1 MLRKFSFILI
11 AFLGCGQFAMGQ
23 DAAPDREFDRIAEHV
38 SRDAASQ
45 DVVDRIYEFMEKYPK
60 DPRSDRLQ
68 YWAGITQQKRKFH
81 HEAIKELGYLI
92 NDFPKSPLFLPALRA
107 QAQSYE
113 ATGDAAAEAKAFQK
127 IVDNKP
133 PSYTGNPEAAAAV
146 RDALMFL
153 AKAAIDKKDIDGAIA
168 YYLQLPDRA
177 QAIGKTVELYIQAD
191 RHEDALAAI
200 ARLDEAD
207 RFIAYRL
214 TAETYGSR
222 DGVANL
228 HKLLARI
235 IQKEKPS
242 AGADNVIEHVI
253 KIIVKKGIPEHAK
266 ALETVAAKYDRLKRW
281 AQYGM
286 CEIYKSSDPNRL
298 RTFVG
303 DYRTG
308 VDVEKTKTWLGAYY
322 EAAGDVKMAQEAYW
336 LLDDKIA
343 AHFLVAETYYG
354 QRAKVKDLPKG
365 EAELTAIVKR
375 FYSQVS
381 AAEALSRR
389 AELEA
394 RLMKNTD
401 KAINTL
407 VELVQRFPNDGTFAQ
422 AALMRLGELYR
433 EERKQDDALAAYE
446 KLIIRYPEGH
456 YLRAAWLQIAFCH
469 EEKKEPQRAIEV
481 LKSVLRKYPRTPE
494 ASVAHTRL
502 ENVYKIADTEVSD
515 R

>member
-1 MLRKFSFILI
+1 VLRKLPFI
-11 AFLGCGQFAMGQ
+11 FLALLALGQTAMAQ

-38 SRDAASQ
+38 ARDAPSQ

-60 DPRSDRLQ
+60 DPRSDQLQ
-68 YWAGITQQKRKFH
+68 YWVGVTQQKRKFH
-81 HEAIKELGYLI
+81 HEAIKEFGYLI

-107 QAQSYE
+107 QAESYE
-113 ATGDAAAEAKAFQK
+113 ATGNTAAQNDCFKK

-133 PSYTGNPEAAAAV
+133 ASYTNNPQAAAAV
-146 RDALMFL
+146 RDALLSL
-153 AKAAIDKKDIDGAIA
+153 AKSALEKKDIDAAIA
-168 YYLQLPDRA
+168 YYLQLPDRG
-177 QAIGKTVELYIQAD
+177 QAIGKTVELYIQMD

-200 ARLDEAD
+200 AKLPEAD

-242 AGADNVIEHVI
+242 GGEDNVLEHVI
-253 KIIVKKGIPEHAK
+253 RIIAKKGIPEHAK
-266 ALETVAAKYDRLKRW
+266 ALETVAATYDRLKRW
-281 AQYGM
+281 AQYGL

-308 VDVEKTKTWLGAYY
+308 NDVDKTKTWLGAYY
-322 EAAGDVKMAQEAYW
+322 EAAGDVKKAQEAYW

-354 QRAKVKDLPKG
+354 QRAKTKDLPKG
-365 EAELTAIVKR
+365 EAELTTIVKR
-375 FYSQVS
+375 FYSPVS

-389 AELEA
+389 AEVES
-394 RLMKNTD
+394 RLMKNAD

-422 AALMRLGELYR
+422 AGLMRLGEIYR
-433 EERKQDDALAAYE
+433 SQKKQDDAIAAYE

-456 YLRAAWLQIAFCH
+456 YLRSAWLQIAFCH
-469 EEKKEPQRAIEV
+469 EEKKEPTRAIEI
-481 LKSVLRKYPRTPE
+481 LKSVLRKYPRTAE
-494 ASVAHTRL
+494 ASTAHTRL